1 MKKILFTIA
10 LAILASASFSTVSAK
25 EKKKKKS
32 KAKVEAPVTLGTS
45 SDSLSY
51 SAGISY
57 TKGLMDYLIQQKGV
71 DTAYIA
77 DFIEGFKEGIAA
89 EGDMR
94 QKARMAGIDIA
105 GQITQRILPGIQK
118 EYTDSPDSLI
128 LALFYRGFTDAVN
141 NDSTVLTFDNAEKL
155 FQLKQQQNRTA
166 REEKARE
173 AGRKFLAENKTKPG
187 VMVTPSGLQYKI
199 LKQGDGA
206 VPQRTDKVK
215 VHYEGRLIDGTVFDS
230 STKHGSQP
238 ATFRADQVIKG
249 WTEALTMMPVGSK
262 WQLYIPSELGYGE
275 RGAGANIKPFATLI
289 FDVELIDIEK

>member
-1 MKKILFTIA
+1 M
-10 LAILASASFSTVSAK
+10 
-25 EKKKKKS
+25 
-32 KAKVEAPVTLGTS
+32 LGTS
-45 SDSLSY
+45 SDTLSY
-51 SAGISY
+51 AAGISY

-105 GQITQRILPGIQK
+105 GQITQRILPSIQK

-141 NDSTVLTFDNAEKL
+141 NDSTLLTFNNAEKL

>member
-57 TKGLMDYLIQQKGV
+57 TKGLMNYLIQQKGV

>member
-10 LAILASASFSTVSAK
+10 LAIMASASFSTVSAK